1 MNHAYKME
9 PWALGAD
16 LNFLSVFFFHLPSP
30 SFPSCGARSVF
41 SFLCLPLSLPSFF
54 SAITLADCNL

>member
-1 MNHAYKME
+1 MNRAYKME

-16 LNFLSVFFFHLPSP
+16 LNFLSVIFFHPPSP
-30 SFPSCGARSVF
+30 VPPPSRRIRSVF
-41 SFLCLPLSLPSFF
+41 FFSSLSLPSFF

>member
-1 MNHAYKME
+1 MNRAYKME

-16 LNFLSVFFFHLPSP
+16 LNFLSVIFFSNTPPLQPLHLLSVF
-30 SFPSCGARSVF
+30 FPS
-41 SFLCLPLSLPSFF
+41 LSLPSFF